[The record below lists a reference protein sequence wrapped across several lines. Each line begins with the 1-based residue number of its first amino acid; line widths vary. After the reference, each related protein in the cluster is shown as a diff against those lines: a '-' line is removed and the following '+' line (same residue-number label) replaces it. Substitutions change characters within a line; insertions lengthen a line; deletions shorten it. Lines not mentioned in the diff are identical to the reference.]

1 MGWEF
6 RGHVLNMINKV
17 QNSKVASTPKRDDV
31 NPLRFLAENV
41 RNLSAGADNRMFV
54 KKVFVETY
62 GCQMNVY
69 DTELVQSILV
79 KANYALVSREED
91 ADVVL
96 VNTCAVREHAHQKVY
111 NRVHE
116 IHQKRCSGH
125 KDTMSQGHKPLIGIL
140 GCMATNLRTDLLENR
155 RLKIDFIAGPDSY
168 KRLPQLIDEAA
179 KTEVRGK
186 EVRSKKQEVRRVF
199 DITLSEFETYS
210 DVYPRRER
218 GVNAWLAV
226 MRGCNNFCT
235 FCVVPYTRGR
245 ERSRSVE
252 NVVEEARRLAAD
264 GFKQVTLLGQ
274 NVNSYFWPLPEE
286 VAKTPSPVGSL
297 LGSALVSTEGR
308 NQQGVTSG
316 KDFADLLE
324 AVSGV
329 EGIER
334 VRFTSPHPK
343 DFPDKLL
350 HVVARNPK
358 VCKHVHLPLQSGSN
372 RILELMDRT
381 YTREEFMALA
391 AKIRGLIPGVALS
404 TDVIVGFCT
413 ETDAEFAQTL
423 DVMEQVGFDSAF
435 TFKYSQ
441 RKGTIAER
449 KFPDDVPDAVK
460 TERIVRLN
468 ELQKKISL
476 RKNRAH
482 IGKTLEIL
490 LENKGSKHSP
500 EVLYGRA
507 DGNQLVTLDGGG
519 WALGESVKVRVIDAS
534 PNVLKGVAIS

>member
-1 MGWEF
+1 MNN
-6 RGHVLNMINKV
+6 HVMKNKI
-17 QNSKVASTPKRDDV
+17 
-31 NPLRFLAENV
+31 FL
-41 RNLSAGADNRMFV
+41 
-54 KKVFVETY
+54 ETY
-62 GCQMNVY
+62 GCQMNSY
-69 DTELVQSILV
+69 DSELVCSILA
-79 KANYALVSREED
+79 KANYALVPTED
-91 ADVVL
+91 EADVVL
-96 VNTCAVREHAHQKVY
+96 LNTCAIREHAHQKVY

-116 IHQKRCSGH
+116 IHQKRRSGH
-125 KDTMSQGHKPLIGIL
+125 KDTTSQGHKPLIGIL
-140 GCMATNLRTDLLENR
+140 GCMATNLRTELLGNR
-155 RLKIDFIAGPDSY
+155 RLDIDFIAGPDSY
-168 KRLPQLIDEAA
+168 KRLPALIRECLGDEG
-179 KTEVRGK
+179 RGTRD
-186 EVRSKKQEVRRVF
+186 ERRKIF
-199 DITLSEFETYS
+199 DVTLSEFETYS

-252 NVVEEARRLAAD
+252 NVVEETRQLAAD

-274 NVNSYFWPLPEE
+274 NVNSYYAE
-286 VAKTPSPVGSL
+286 
-297 LGSALVSTEGR
+297 
-308 NQQGVTSG
+308 G

-334 VRFTSPHPK
+334 IRFTSPHPK

-350 HVVARNPK
+350 EVVARNPK

-391 AKIRGLIPGVALS
+391 AKVRSLIPGVALS

-413 ETDAEFAQTL
+413 ETDAEFEETL
-423 DVMEQVGFDSAF
+423 AVLRAVNFDSAF
-435 TFKYSQ
+435 TFKYSE
-441 RKGTIAER
+441 RKGTIAGR
-449 KFPDDVPDAVK
+449 KFKDDVPEAIK

-468 ELQKKISL
+468 ELQKEISL
-476 RKNRAH
+476 KKNRAH
-482 IGKTLEIL
+482 IGKTHEIL

-507 DGNQLVTLDGGG
+507 DGNHLVTLDGGG